1 MVVEENVILAL
12 DTATPCS
19 TVALVSGTRAEGR
32 VLASLSVSS
41 SVTHSRRLLV
51 AIERLLDDGGIAKTD
66 IQGFAIGLGPGS
78 FTGLRIGMA
87 TVKGLATAAGK
98 PLYGVSTLDVIAAGC
113 TGGGRLICAVLD
125 ARKKEVYTAFYRC
138 DDLGIPRRVSE
149 IAVLAPEKLV
159 ELISE
164 PVLMVGDG
172 LFAYKSLWQTELG
185 ERMRCAPVHHWSP
198 SAAILGL
205 LAGEMRAQ
213 NQPLATASAVPL
225 YVRASDAELNLKMPA
240 AE

>member
-1 MVVEENVILAL
+1 MAGDGNIILAV

-32 VLASLSVSS
+32 VLALLSVSS

-51 AIERLLDDGGIAKTD
+51 AIERLLDDGGLTKED
-66 IQGFAIGLGPGS
+66 IEGFAIGLGPGS

-98 PLYGVSTLDVIAAGC
+98 PLYGISTLDVIGASC
-113 TGGGRLICAVLD
+113 TGDSRLICSVLD
-125 ARKKEVYTAFYRC
+125 ARKKEVYAAFYRVN
-138 DDLGIPRRVSE
+138 DFGIPQRVSD
-149 IAVLAPEKLV
+149 IAVLAPEKLA
-159 ELISE
+159 EQISE

-172 LFAYKSLWQTELG
+172 LFTYKSLWQDQLG
-185 ERMRCAPVHHWSP
+185 DRMRCAPVQHWSP
-198 SAAILGL
+198 SAATLGL
-205 LAGEMRAQ
+205 LAGELRLQ
-213 NQPLATASAVPL
+213 NKYLDIASAVPL